1 MTLSSTLSSPDT
13 LVSLALA
20 LRGLTPADIVFVQYP
35 VVDDPDQFGR
45 VVPAESDAAVL
56 EAALQA
62 DQKFTLGDQSEGRGS
77 TVDESA
83 VPAPESAAPAPVE
96 TTAPGTPATTA
107 PVEPAPVTTTLP
119 STITGQTAAEAT
131 CSVGSSRG

>member
-1 MTLSSTLSSPDT
+1 
-13 LVSLALA
+13 V
-20 LRGLTPADIVFVQYP
+20 I
-35 VVDDPDQFGR
+35 
-45 VVPAESDAAVL
+45 PAESDAAVL

-62 DQKFTLGDQSEGRGS
+62 DQKFTLGDEAVGRGS

-83 VPAPESAAPAPVE
+83 APAPAPETPAPE
-96 TTAPGTPATTA
+96 ATGTTGADDAGTTAPT
-107 PVEPAPVTTTLP
+107 EPAPVTTTLP